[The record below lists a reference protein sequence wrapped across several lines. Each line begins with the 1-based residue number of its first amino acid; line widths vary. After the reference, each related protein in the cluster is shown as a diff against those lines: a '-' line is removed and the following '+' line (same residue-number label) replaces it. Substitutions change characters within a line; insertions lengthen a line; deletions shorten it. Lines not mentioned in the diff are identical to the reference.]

1 VDAEMSWE
9 AVTAI
14 CAVIV
19 IVGSLLGMFIR
30 QAIDSAVAR
39 MELHLLETLD
49 RRYVQRV
56 EWEQWM
62 RLRDERN
69 DIN

>member
-1 VDAEMSWE
+1 MSWE

-19 IVGSLLGMFIR
+19 IVGSLLGLFIR

-49 RRYVQRV
+49 KRYVQRI

-62 RLRDERN
+62 RRRDERHEL
-69 DIN
+69 D

>member
-1 VDAEMSWE
+1 MSWE

-19 IVGSLLGMFIR
+19 IVGSLLGLFIR

-49 RRYVQRV
+49 KRYVQRI
-56 EWEQWM
+56 EWEQW
-62 RLRDERN
+62 LRRCDERH

>member
-1 VDAEMSWE
+1 MSWE

-19 IVGSLLGMFIR
+19 IVGSLLALFIR

-49 RRYVQRV
+49 KRYVQRV
-56 EWEQWM
+56 EWEQW
-62 RLRDERN
+62 LRRCDERHEL
-69 DIN
+69 D

>member
-1 VDAEMSWE
+1 MSWE

>member
-1 VDAEMSWE
+1 MSWE
-9 AVTAI
+9 VVTAI

-19 IVGSLLGMFIR
+19 MVGSLLGLFIR

-49 RRYVQRV
+49 KRYVQRV
-56 EWEQWM
+56 EWEQW
-62 RLRDERN
+62 LRRCDERH

>member
-1 VDAEMSWE
+1 MSWE

-19 IVGSLLGMFIR
+19 IVGSLLGLFIR

-56 EWEQWM
+56 EWEQW
-62 RLRDERN
+62 LRRCDERHEL
-69 DIN
+69 D

>member
-1 VDAEMSWE
+1 MSWE
-9 AVTAI
+9 VVTAI

-19 IVGSLLGMFIR
+19 MVGSLLGLFIR

-49 RRYVQRV
+49 KRYVQRV
-56 EWEQWM
+56 EWEQW
-62 RLRDERN
+62 LRRCDERHEL
-69 DIN
+69 D

>member
-1 VDAEMSWE
+1 MSWE

-19 IVGSLLGMFIR
+19 MVGSLLGLFIR

-49 RRYVQRV
+49 KRYVQRV
-56 EWEQWM
+56 EWEQW
-62 RLRDERN
+62 LRRCDERHEL
-69 DIN
+69 D

>member
-1 VDAEMSWE
+1 MSWE

-19 IVGSLLGMFIR
+19 IVGSLLALFIR

-49 RRYVQRV
+49 KRYVQRI
-56 EWEQWM
+56 EWEQW
-62 RLRDERN
+62 LRRCDERHEL
-69 DIN
+69 D

>member
-1 VDAEMSWE
+1 MSWE

-19 IVGSLLGMFIR
+19 IVGSLLGLFIR

-39 MELHLLETLD
+39 MELHLMETLD
-49 RRYVQRV
+49 RRYVQRI
-56 EWEQWM
+56 EWEQW
-62 RLRDERN
+62 LRRCDDRHEL
-69 DIN
+69 D

>member
-1 VDAEMSWE
+1 MSWE

-19 IVGSLLGMFIR
+19 IVGSLLGLFIR

-49 RRYVQRV
+49 KRYVQRI

-62 RLRDERN
+62 RRCDERHEL
-69 DIN
+69 D

>member
-1 VDAEMSWE
+1 MSWE

-19 IVGSLLGMFIR
+19 IVGSLLALFIR

-49 RRYVQRV
+49 RRYVQRI
-56 EWEQWM
+56 EWEQW
-62 RLRDERN
+62 LRRCDERHEL
-69 DIN
+69 D

>member
-1 VDAEMSWE
+1 MSWE

-19 IVGSLLGMFIR
+19 IVGSLLGLFIR

-49 RRYVQRV
+49 RRYVQRI
-56 EWEQWM
+56 EWEQW
-62 RLRDERN
+62 LRRCEDRHEL
-69 DIN
+69 D

>member
-1 VDAEMSWE
+1 MSLE

-19 IVGSLLGMFIR
+19 IVGSLLGLFIR

-49 RRYVQRV
+49 RRYVQRA
-56 EWEQWM
+56 EWEQWI
-62 RLRDERN
+62 RRCYERHEL
-69 DIN
+69 D

>member
-1 VDAEMSWE
+1 MSWE

-19 IVGSLLGMFIR
+19 IVGSLLALFIR

-49 RRYVQRV
+49 KRYVQRV
-56 EWEQWM
+56 
-62 RLRDERN
+62 
-69 DIN
+69 

>member
-1 VDAEMSWE
+1 MSWE

-19 IVGSLLGMFIR
+19 IVGSLLGLFIR
-30 QAIDSAVAR
+30 QAIDSAVTR

-49 RRYVQRV
+49 RRYVQRA
-56 EWEQWM
+56 EWEQWI
-62 RLRDERN
+62 RRCDERHEL
-69 DIN
+69 D

>member
-1 VDAEMSWE
+1 MSWE

-19 IVGSLLGMFIR
+19 IVGSLLGLFIR

-49 RRYVQRV
+49 KRYVQRV
-56 EWEQWM
+56 EWEQW
-62 RLRDERN
+62 LRRCDERH

>member
-1 VDAEMSWE
+1 MTWE

-19 IVGSLLGMFIR
+19 IVGSLLGLFIR

-49 RRYVQRV
+49 KRYVQRV
-56 EWEQWM
+56 EWEQW
-62 RLRDERN
+62 LRRCDERHEL
-69 DIN
+69 D

>member
-1 VDAEMSWE
+1 MSWE

-19 IVGSLLGMFIR
+19 IVGSLLGLFIR

-49 RRYVQRV
+49 KRYVQRI
-56 EWEQWM
+56 EWEQW
-62 RLRDERN
+62 LRRCDERHEL
-69 DIN
+69 D

>member
-1 VDAEMSWE
+1 MSWE

-19 IVGSLLGMFIR
+19 IVGSLLGLFIR

-49 RRYVQRV
+49 RRYVQRI
-56 EWEQWM
+56 EWEQWVK
-62 RLRDERN
+62 RCDERHEL
-69 DIN
+69 D

>member
-1 VDAEMSWE
+1 MSWE

-19 IVGSLLGMFIR
+19 IVGSLMGLYIR
-30 QAIDSAVAR
+30 QAIDAAVTR

-49 RRYVQRV
+49 RRYVQRA
-56 EWEQWM
+56 EWEQW
-62 RLRDERN
+62 LRRCDERHEL
-69 DIN
+69 DRS

>member
-1 VDAEMSWE
+1 MSWE

-19 IVGSLLGMFIR
+19 IVGSLLGLFIR

-39 MELHLLETLD
+39 MELHLMETLD
-49 RRYVQRV
+49 RRYVQRI
-56 EWEQWM
+56 EWEQW
-62 RLRDERN
+62 LRRCDERHEL
-69 DIN
+69 D

>member
-1 VDAEMSWE
+1 MPWE

-19 IVGSLLGMFIR
+19 IVGSLLGLFIR
-30 QAIDSAVAR
+30 QAIGSAVTR

-56 EWEQWM
+56 EWEQW
-62 RLRDERN
+62 LRRCDERHEL
-69 DIN
+69 D

>member
-1 VDAEMSWE
+1 MSWE
-9 AVTAI
+9 AITAI

-39 MELHLLETLD
+39 LELHLLETLD

-56 EWEQWM
+56 EWEQWR
-62 RLRDERN
+62 RLRDESN